1 MDTKELDSMPG
12 LCKAIDAWGKRGKQ
26 WVKDGQ
32 TLAMKCLALHETS
45 GDTGPINRLY
55 LAMPKGT
62 KSGAMAEWLL
72 TYGGVK
78 ANEGGDK
85 KSKPFLHDKSK
96 ATNLIGGAQTPW
108 YTFQPEK
115 EPDQVFDVI
124 AAVKKILEK
133 AASGKQTLLG
143 ESALE
148 GLRAI
153 VEDAEGAPLDDDE
166 NPNAP
171 AGNPDVLA
179 LVGEAP
185 I

>member
-1 MDTKELDSMPG
+1 METKELDTMPG

-45 GDTGPINRLY
+45 GDTGPINRLF

-62 KSGAMAEWLL
+62 KSAAMAEWLM
-72 TYGGVK
+72 TFGGVN

-85 KSKPFLHDKSK
+85 KTKPFLHDKSK
-96 ATNLIGGAQTPW
+96 ATDMTGGAQKPW

-115 EPDQVFDVI
+115 EPDQIFDVI
-124 AAVKKILEK
+124 AAVKKIIEK
-133 AASGKQTLLG
+133 ASKGGELLG

-148 GLRAI
+148 ALRAI
-153 VEDAEGAPLDDDE
+153 VEDAEGAPLEDDE
-166 NPNAP
+166 NPTAP
-171 AGNPDVLA
+171 AGHADPLA
-179 LVGEAP
+179 LVGEASR
-185 I
+185 

>member
-1 MDTKELDSMPG
+1 MELKELDSMPG
-12 LCKAIDAWGKRGKQ
+12 LCKAIDAWGRRGKQ

-32 TLAMKCLALHETS
+32 TLAMRCLALHGTS
-45 GDTGPINRLY
+45 GDTGPINRLF

-62 KSGAMAEWLL
+62 KSAAMAEWLL

-78 ANEGGDK
+78 ANEGSDK
-85 KSKPFLHDKSK
+85 KVKPFLHDKSK
-96 ATNLIGGAQTPW
+96 ATNLVGGAQTPW

-124 AAVKKILEK
+124 AAVKKIIEK
-133 AASGKQTLLG
+133 ASKGGELLG

-148 GLRAI
+148 ALRAI

-166 NPNAP
+166 NPTDP
-171 AGNPDVLA
+171 AGHSDPLA
-179 LVGEAP
+179 LVGEATM
-185 I
+185 